1 MIKRIIVSIILL
13 TGMSVAIAREV
24 SDLPIDNL
32 TVYPD
37 ASLIQPLQPGDEL
50 PTFNVFSLTGEKIEF
65 GGKQDKPSVLI
76 SLRGG
81 WCPYCNTHLRELR
94 KMVPELR
101 DEGVN
106 VYFFS
111 GDSMDTLYSSLSR
124 NTGKVVA
131 KEDYI
136 IYSDSLAEAASALG
150 IAYKVPDSLEFK
162 KMTKDATENGSI
174 EKMGVLPVPAVFVVD
189 TSGTIAFSHANA
201 DFTDRL
207 SSDEIRNAVDK
218 SMDDAVDATQID
230 AEQ

>member
-1 MIKRIIVSIILL
+1 MTGRIIFSILLL
-13 TGMSVAIAREV
+13 TGVSIAIAQEV
-24 SDLPIDNL
+24 TDFSTDNL

-37 ASLIQPLQPGDEL
+37 ANLIQPLQPGDEL
-50 PTFNVFSLTGEKIEF
+50 PAFNVFSLTGEKIEF

-81 WCPYCNTHLRELR
+81 WCPYCNTHLRELS
-94 KMVPELR
+94 KVVPELR
-101 DEGVN
+101 NEGVN

-111 GDSMDTLYSSLSR
+111 GDSKDTLHSSLTR
-124 NTGKVVA
+124 NTGTVVA

-162 KMTKDATENGSI
+162 EMTKDATKNGSI
-174 EKMGVLPVPAVFVVD
+174 DQMGVLPVPAVFVVD

-201 DFTDRL
+201 DYTDRL
-207 SSDEIRNAVDK
+207 SADEIRNAVDK
-218 SMDDAVDATQID
+218 SINNSLEVT
-230 AEQ
+230 E